1 MTPASL
7 ASKVAYGLVAS
18 CLLFSSSVAIQRM
31 FLSPAPDAGE
41 TAGESSSQTVVRA
54 SSPEVSSTAPSD
66 DTGGGAV
73 DLGGGAVDFGPRRTW
88 DPVTGWG
95 GGAAPRQTA
104 APSPETARRAPAAS
118 DPPGRVSWSPFAA
131 LGNLFSFGGT
141 GAAGAPETVAPT
153 TVTSPSPPRATGV
166 APLAMVDFIG
176 MSYQGAPMQRADFSV
191 DVLRDLRILVWWNV
205 PGPGHVQRLDLYA
218 PDGALYQ
225 RLTATIDE
233 TSRGR
238 DGLTLVET
246 SLPVAGTWIT
256 QHTLLGAW
264 SADVFL
270 DDGQEPAA
278 SASFAINR

>member
-1 MTPASL
+1 VKPASL

-18 CLLFSSSVAIQRM
+18 CLMFSLSVAIQRT
-31 FLSPAPDAGE
+31 FLSPASDAGE

-66 DTGGGAV
+66 DTGGRAV
-73 DLGGGAVDFGPRRTW
+73 DVGPRRTW

-95 GGAAPRQTA
+95 GGAAPRQTV
-104 APSPETARRAPAAS
+104 APSPETARRAQAAS
-118 DPPGRVSWSPFAA
+118 DPPGRASWSPFAA
-131 LGNLFSFGGT
+131 LGSLFSFGGA
-141 GAAGAPETVAPT
+141 GVAGAPETVAPT